1 MIRSLSPYYVTTP
14 LSSPNTGLVCTS
26 YTLYIKVWSGLVTSP
41 PSTASYK
48 ITKDNN
54 SGLGFAVASD
64 KINISRIVNDF
75 IEFEP
80 QSGSSTTIL
89 NGENQK
95 WVQTYTTYETTDT
108 ADSTT
113 AQNISTEL
121 MSLGYSYGNEGVNN
135 NISSPNILIPAQEYK
150 AYRDGVFIVPILLNE
165 SGTGNGTVTI
175 ESFPTNEINSTFAIA
190 DTTDSDDLVKYIW
203 VDVSEALT
211 DTSIEV
217 TYNTA
222 AQDYTVSLYIEDEC
236 KYTPIDICF
245 QNKDGA
251 LQNVTFFKERI
262 ERMAT
267 DSSQFER
274 SGLQPSD
281 GFHQFVRFDVQGRTS
296 FSANSGYIDESS
308 NEVFRQLLLSERIY
322 IYENDQFT
330 PINISSKSITYKTRQ
345 KERLINYDLNFDYS
359 YNQINNI

>member
-14 LSSPNTGLVCTS
+14 LSSPNTGLICKS
-26 YTLYIKVWSGLVTSP
+26 YTLYIKVWSGLSTSV
-41 PSTASYK
+41 PSAVSYQ

-54 SGLGFAVASD
+54 SGLGFAVTSD
-64 KINISRIVNDF
+64 EINISRIISDF

-80 QSGSSTTIL
+80 QSGSSTTL
-89 NGENQK
+89 LDGENQK
-95 WVQTYTTYETTDT
+95 WVQTYTTYETTDP

-113 AQNISTEL
+113 PQNISTEL
-121 MSLGYSYGNEGVNN
+121 MCLGYSYGNQGVNN
-135 NISSPNILIPAQEYK
+135 DISSPNMLIPAQEYK
-150 AYRDGVFIVPILLNE
+150 VYRDGIFIVPVLLSE
-165 SGTGNGTVTI
+165 TGSNAGSIVI
-175 ESFPTNEINSTFAIA
+175 KSFPTNEINSNFLIPN
-190 DTTDSDDLVKYIW
+190 TTDSGALVKYIW

-217 TYNTA
+217 TYTNNLIIK
-222 AQDYTVSLYIEDEC
+222 TVSLYVEDEC

-262 ERMAT
+262 ERMST
-267 DSSQFER
+267 TSSEFER

-296 FSANSGYIDESS
+296 FNANSGYIDESS
-308 NEVFRQLLLSERIY
+308 NEVFKQLLLSERIY
-322 IYENDQFT
+322 IYESNQFT